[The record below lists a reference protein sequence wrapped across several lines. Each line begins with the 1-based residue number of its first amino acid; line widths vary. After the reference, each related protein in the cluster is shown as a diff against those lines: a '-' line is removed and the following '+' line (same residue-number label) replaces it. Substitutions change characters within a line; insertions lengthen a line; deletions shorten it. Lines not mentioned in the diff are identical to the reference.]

1 MLLILT
7 KIKKKCTFQ
16 QVYLIDVSLF
26 IIHKSNFSI
35 SKHKKQKQKIG
46 VSQLNVDQ
54 KVNKYINNYW
64 LVIDRVRMY
73 LKTGFQVLEEPG
85 RINPIFGTGKCNFR
99 QYNISDP
106 SLNIGLFYGVVVGS
120 WITKHC
126 NEKMAISKLYQCAS
140 FDDVPWQLFLPFQII
155 YQYFH
160 PFWQNIRWNGEH
172 VFSQQ
177 PSEYSRR

>member
-85 RINPIFGTGKCNFR
+85 HINPIFGTGKCNFR
-99 QYNISDP
+99 HYNISDP
-106 SLNIGLFYGVVVGS
+106 SLNIGLFYGGS
-120 WITKHC
+120 
-126 NEKMAISKLYQCAS
+126 
-140 FDDVPWQLFLPFQII
+140 
-155 YQYFH
+155 
-160 PFWQNIRWNGEH
+160 QNIAMRKWPFRNSTS
-172 VFSQQ
+172 VP
-177 PSEYSRR
+177 PSTMCHGSSSCHFK